1 MKKFILSNKVQHINV
16 KFHFLRDITEDEVI
30 NLFHRKSEDQIA
42 DQAIKVPMFQKLR
55 KLLGNFAF
63 EIKVLINFFF
73 LFSLQLKENMLS

>member
-73 LFSLQLKENMLS
+73 FV